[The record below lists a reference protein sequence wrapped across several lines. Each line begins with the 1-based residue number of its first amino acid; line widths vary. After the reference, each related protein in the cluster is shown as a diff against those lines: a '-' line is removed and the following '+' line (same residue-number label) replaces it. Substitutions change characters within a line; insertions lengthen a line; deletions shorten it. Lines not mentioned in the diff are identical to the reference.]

1 MKQTKIVATL
11 GPATNTKD
19 VLSKLFKRVD
29 VIRLNGSHY
38 RDHSDVIKDVTLIRD
53 VSKQVDKNVGI
64 LDLQGQ
70 NKS

>member
-1 MKQTKIVATL
+1 MVKMKQTKIIATL

-19 VLSKLFKRVD
+19 VLSKIIQEGVD

-53 VSKQVDKNVGI
+53 VSKQVDKKCWDI
-64 LDLQGQ
+64 F
-70 NKS
+70 